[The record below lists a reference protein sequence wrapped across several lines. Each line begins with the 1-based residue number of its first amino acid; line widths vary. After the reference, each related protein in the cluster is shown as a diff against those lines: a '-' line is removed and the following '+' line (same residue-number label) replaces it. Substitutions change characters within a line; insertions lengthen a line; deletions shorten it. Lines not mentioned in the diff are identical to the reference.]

1 MNDRFFS
8 ALDASLSGL
17 EFTERMQ
24 QNVLQQIRT
33 PAPAKQATARRS
45 WMLPTLSAAAAL
57 LLMVIGLNRVN
68 HIMDQT
74 GDPIT
79 APASTNA
86 AAAPT
91 FAPIAPDPTFTA
103 VPTQE
108 ITPAPTVTSSPSPTP
123 TATPS
128 PTPTSTPSPTPT
140 ATPSP
145 TPTATPSPTP
155 TATPSPTPTAT
166 PSPTPTAT
174 PSPTP
179 TATPSPTPTATP
191 SPTSTATP
199 SPTPTATPTPTP
211 LVGVVLSPREPP
223 NNYTHQ
229 DYTLYVYPDQLT
241 QLDARFAWTKP
252 LPEGTVLRL
261 IRINGL
267 NGDYGEAPIQT
278 SADGKTYS
286 ALISYDGQV
295 GYFDYLK
302 VAAIAPDES
311 TVFSLNYQMSH
322 VLFGKSEWMEMDRIT
337 DSNDL
342 PFQVR
347 FRQQKSKALVEQEI
361 AELEVNPDDTSTLT
375 FRFRYADELPEG
387 ALVRMTRVDG
397 TDGHYGEAQILP
409 TAREDLLEAVLHFDQ
424 QVGHMEYFT
433 LQGLSPD
440 GTLLFETSHQLYS
453 DLEYPKRWL
462 TMPALRPSLAAAT
475 EPPYKSALVK
485 ATYSLQDKVTKYAH
499 YNTTY
504 RQYED
509 FNTLNVFFFYK
520 AELPEGAYM
529 QVLEA
534 DGVPGAYG
542 SAVIGPANV
551 EGTDPELLNAKIFSY
566 NLPVCQTVLTA
577 CYAPDGTELFRAG
590 FKLKEVSYPS
600 GHGSGSAAGNATPVP
615 PGYDDDYS
623 ILDSITGRPTPT
635 PWYSWIQDGM
645 YIKTPTPYD
654 YVQPTPNPF
663 GWSSGWGW

>member
-24 QNVLQQIRT
+24 QHVLQQIRT
-33 PAPAKQATARRS
+33 PAPAKPTTARRS
-45 WMLPTLSAAAAL
+45 WMLPALSAAAAL
-57 LLMVIGLNRVN
+57 LLMVVGLNRVN
-68 HIMDQT
+68 HIMDQA

-91 FAPIAPDPTFTA
+91 FAPIGPDPTFMA

-108 ITPAPTVTSSPSPTP
+108 ISPAPTVTSSPSPTP
-123 TATPS
+123 TVTPSPTPTATPS
-128 PTPTSTPSPTPT
+128 PTPTATPSPTPT
-140 ATPSP
+140 ATPSPTPTATPTPTPTATPSPTPMATPSP

-179 TATPSPTPTATP
+179 TATS
-191 SPTSTATP
+191 
-199 SPTPTATPTPTP
+199 TPTPAPTP
-211 LVGVVLSPREPP
+211 CP
-223 NNYTHQ
+223 
-229 DYTLYVYPDQLT
+229 
-241 QLDARFAWTKP
+241 
-252 LPEGTVLRL
+252 
-261 IRINGL
+261 
-267 NGDYGEAPIQT
+267 
-278 SADGKTYS
+278 
-286 ALISYDGQV
+286 
-295 GYFDYLK
+295 
-302 VAAIAPDES
+302 
-311 TVFSLNYQMSH
+311 
-322 VLFGKSEWMEMDRIT
+322 
-337 DSNDL
+337 
-342 PFQVR
+342 
-347 FRQQKSKALVEQEI
+347 
-361 AELEVNPDDTSTLT
+361 
-375 FRFRYADELPEG
+375 
-387 ALVRMTRVDG
+387 
-397 TDGHYGEAQILP
+397 
-409 TAREDLLEAVLHFDQ
+409 
-424 QVGHMEYFT
+424 
-433 LQGLSPD
+433 
-440 GTLLFETSHQLYS
+440 
-453 DLEYPKRWL
+453 
-462 TMPALRPSLAAAT
+462 T
-475 EPPYKSALVK
+475 EPAYKSALVK

-520 AELPEGAYM
+520 AGLPEGAYM

-566 NLPVCQTVLTA
+566 NLPACQTVLTA
-577 CYAPDGTELFRAG
+577 CCAPDGTELFRAG

-600 GHGSGSAAGNATPVP
+600 GRDSAPAAGNATPVP
-615 PGYDDDYS
+615 PGYGDDYN

-645 YIKTPTPYD
+645 YIKTPSPYD

-663 GWSSGWGW
+663 GWSGGWGW